1 MNVGTQQRNR
11 VALIAKTTPLE
22 ALELA
27 RGIDDPWFRC
37 QALSIAAVHA
47 ADRRSQQRAIDDA
60 FAAANELSEPNPVV
74 TVSSWPVK
82 ALALT
87 GHLSNISSEVE
98 RLLQLIS
105 TESSPVRRSDA
116 LRYLLGA
123 VSRAP
128 AAVTARVAREFTT
141 ACLTPLQNGKR
152 NRKGEWNLEMCLPA
166 IACVDSDLAQS
177 LLVRLT
183 PLRSERVARALQAA
197 KNVPLVE
204 LLPWPNFA
212 RPNQDFEPTAVVRS

>member
-11 VALIAKTTPLE
+11 VAVIAKTKPLE

-27 RGIDDPWFRC
+27 RGIEDPWFRC

-47 ADRRSQQRAIDDA
+47 PDRRSQQRAIDDA
-60 FAAANELSEPNPVV
+60 FAVANELGEPNRVV

-82 ALALT
+82 ALALA
-87 GHLSNISSEVE
+87 GDLSSISSEVE

-105 TESSPVRRSDA
+105 MESSPVRRADA

-128 AAVTARVAREFTT
+128 TAVAARVAREFTA
-141 ACLTPLQNGKR
+141 ACLTPLKNGKR
-152 NRKGEWNLEMCLPA
+152 NRKGESNLEVCLPG
-166 IACVDSDLAQS
+166 IARVDADLAHS
-177 LLVRLT
+177 LLARLT

-197 KNVPLVE
+197 KNVPLSE
-204 LLPWPNFA
+204 LLPWPNFDA
-212 RPNQDFEPTAVVRS
+212 A